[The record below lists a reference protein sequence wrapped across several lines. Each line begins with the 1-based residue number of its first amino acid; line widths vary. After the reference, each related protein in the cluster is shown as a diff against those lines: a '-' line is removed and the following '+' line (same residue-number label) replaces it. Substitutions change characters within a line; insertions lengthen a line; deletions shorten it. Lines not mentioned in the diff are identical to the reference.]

1 MAKKQATH
9 HSGLQRRQTRTAFML
24 LTPTLLILGVLT
36 LAPLIYMFVISLF
49 VFNLKKGPM
58 PTKFIGLQNYL
69 NVFADATFWDRVLT
83 TTVYTVISVTLTI
96 VIGLAIALLLQK
108 PTKTHAWMKT
118 FLIFPYCISS
128 AVKGYLWKFMLQSG
142 GLLDKVL
149 CFIFPFAAG
158 YNWMSN
164 RWIATFFLAT
174 TEIWGWSTMI
184 ALMFLGSLGNISR
197 SIFEAAALDGAT
209 NSQLF
214 WNITLP
220 LMKPIIATTTI
231 MKIIFSLKMF
241 DTVVTMTGGGPGDAT
256 QTVNY
261 YIYNQAFKFS
271 NMGYGAALSMVVVV
285 IVAIIVSF
293 YIKRSR
299 KE

>member
-1 MAKKQATH
+1 MA
-9 HSGLQRRQTRTAFML
+9 
-24 LTPTLLILGVLT
+24 
-36 LAPLIYMFVISLF
+36 
-49 VFNLKKGPM
+49 
-58 PTKFIGLQNYL
+58 
-69 NVFADATFWDRVLT
+69 
-83 TTVYTVISVTLTI
+83 
-96 VIGLAIALLLQK
+96 
-108 PTKTHAWMKT
+108 
-118 FLIFPYCISS
+118 
-128 AVKGYLWKFMLQSG
+128 
-142 GLLDKVL
+142 KVL

-209 NSQLF
+209 NNQLF